1 MTALNCDS
9 CGEYIETSNRHFVG
23 FCSPECRDVDRARRD
38 AVASDLAQRRAVARE
53 HRRATERHR
62 NPLYPT

>member
-1 MTALNCDS
+1 MTAINCDS
-9 CGEYIETSNRHFVG
+9 CGEYIETSNRRFPG
-23 FCSPECRDVDRARRD
+23 FCSPECRDEDRARRD
-38 AVASDLAQRRAVARE
+38 AAESERAQRRAAARE